1 MRLTRNI
8 RRWPETQGDMT
19 PMIDMVFQLIAFFM
33 VALNFADVE
42 QEQSINLPSSE
53 LAKPPDVAYEEP
65 LTVQITREE
74 TVLFGGEEMPPEQL
88 LSAMRREAQFMQT
101 YDKKVSDATVV
112 IRADESVKTG
122 IVQRVIEICQE
133 VQFEKFALR
142 SRQSDESTLIGP

>member
-1 MRLTRNI
+1 MRLVKKPRL
-8 RRWPETQGDMT
+8 PDTQGDMT